1 KRALIRKGAITGK
14 QKGASRRQ
22 FLGTAAAAGATLA
35 LAPHLDAAHTP
46 KKEQR
51 TLFFDFSHEDH
62 QGHAYYLVLGAN
74 RYRLEEAGPSHPAV
88 VRARQTNRLLQAMP
102 DRAITHV
109 LENVKLSAGAVQ
121 LGY

>member
-1 KRALIRKGAITGK
+1 MTQRRMNTQTSAQTPPKGVSRQLSLAQKRALIRKGAITGK

-62 QGHAYYLVLGAN
+62 QGHAYYLVLGA
-74 RYRLEEAGPSHPAV
+74 
-88 VRARQTNRLLQAMP
+88 
-102 DRAITHV
+102 
-109 LENVKLSAGAVQ
+109 
-121 LGY
+121 